1 MSKKAQIFIRND
13 RDKQLVEYANR
24 ISEAVSKTAGKY
36 DDTGEFPYEHFE
48 VLEREGYFN
57 LTLPK
62 EYGGE
67 ELSLYEILL
76 VQQRLAKGSGSTA
89 LAVGWHLMTFFS
101 LSYSRPWK
109 ETVFKRLCEDAVQR
123 GSLLNV
129 FATERDGGNITR
141 GNKPTTIAKKTK
153 GGYVISGRKA
163 FATLAPYLKHFSVLA
178 YIEEE
183 DKVAEFLIE
192 KDETVKIIHTWNTLG
207 MRSTGSHDVEM
218 NNTFVEDD
226 ALLSYSDN
234 LAFSRFNAGSKAYT
248 LQLPAI
254 YLGIAEAAR
263 DFIIDFAEN
272 KYSPSLGNK
281 ISEAPHVKQKIGEI
295 EILLSSSKFFLYS
308 LAEKW
313 DNHVNLREELTDEVS
328 MAKYTITN
336 NAIKIV
342 ELVMSIAG
350 GHALSKDLPL
360 ERYFRDVQCG
370 LYNPPHNDMIITQIA
385 GSALINYRNN
395 QKFTQPV

>member
-1 MSKKAQIFIRND
+1 MSKNAQIFIRND
-13 RDKQLVEYANR
+13 RDKQLVDYANR
-24 ISEAVSKTAGKY
+24 IAEVVSKTSGKY
-36 DDTGEFPYEHFE
+36 DETGEFPYEHFE
-48 VLEREGYFN
+48 LLEKEGYFK
-57 LTLPK
+57 LALPK

-76 VQQRLAKGSGSTA
+76 VQERLAKGSGSTA

-109 ETVFKRLCEDAVQR
+109 ETVFKRLCEDAVQH

-141 GNKPTTIAKKTK
+141 GNKPTTIAKKTQ
-153 GGYVISGRKA
+153 GGYVITGRKA

-183 DKVAEFLIE
+183 DKTAEFLIE
-192 KDETVKIIHTWNTLG
+192 KDETVKVIHTWNTLG

-218 NNTFVEDD
+218 NNTFVADD

-234 LAFSRFNAGSKAYT
+234 LSNSRFNAASKAYT

-263 DFIIDFAEN
+263 AFIIDFAEN

-295 EILLSSSKFFLYS
+295 EILLSSSKFLLYS

-313 DNHVNLREELTDEVS
+313 DNNVNL
-328 MAKYTITN
+328 
-336 NAIKIV
+336 
-342 ELVMSIAG
+342 
-350 GHALSKDLPL
+350 
-360 ERYFRDVQCG
+360 
-370 LYNPPHNDMIITQIA
+370 
-385 GSALINYRNN
+385 
-395 QKFTQPV
+395 

>member
-1 MSKKAQIFIRND
+1 MAKNEQIFIRNE
-13 RDKQLVEYANR
+13 RDKQLVDYANR
-24 ISEAVSKTAGKY
+24 IAEAVSKTAGKY
-36 DDTGEFPYEHFE
+36 DEAGEFPYEHFE
-48 VLEREGYFN
+48 LLEKEGYFK
-57 LTLPK
+57 LALPK
-62 EYGGE
+62 EYGGD

-76 VQQRLAKGSGSTA
+76 VQERLAKGAGSTA

-101 LSYSRPWK
+101 LNYSRPWE
-109 ETVFKRLCEDAVQR
+109 ETVFKRVCEDAVQH

-129 FATERDGGNITR
+129 FATERDGSNITR
-141 GNKPTTIAKKTK
+141 GNKPTTIAKKTQ

-163 FATLAPYLKHFSVLA
+163 FATLAPYLKHFAVLA

-183 DKVAEFLIE
+183 DKTAEFLIR
-192 KDETVKIIHTWNTLG
+192 KDETVKVIHTWNTLG

-218 NNTFVEDD
+218 TNTFVPDE
-226 ALLSYSDN
+226 ALLTYSDN
-234 LAFSRFNAGSKAYT
+234 LSNSRFNAGSKAYT

-254 YLGIAEAAR
+254 YLGIADAAR
-263 DFIIDFAEN
+263 AFIIEFAEN
-272 KYSPSLGNK
+272 KYSLSLRNN

-295 EILLSSSKFFLYS
+295 GILISSSKFLLYS

-328 MAKYTITN
+328 IAKYTITN

-342 ELVMSIAG
+342 ELAISIAG
-350 GHALSKDLPL
+350 GHALSKDFPL

-370 LYNPPHNDMIITQIA
+370 LYNPPHNDMIISQIA
-385 GSALINYRNN
+385 GSALNNYRNS
-395 QKFTQPV
+395 QKITQSV

>member
-1 MSKKAQIFIRND
+1 MVKNDQIFIRNE
-13 RDKQLVEYANR
+13 RDKQLVEYADR
-24 ISEAVSKTAGKY
+24 IAEAVSKTAGEY
-36 DDTGEFPYEHFE
+36 DEAGEFPFEHFE
-48 VLEREGYFN
+48 LLEKEGYYK

-62 EYGGE
+62 EYGGD

-76 VQQRLAKGSGSTA
+76 VQERLAKGSGSTA

-109 ETVFKRLCEDAVQR
+109 EKVFKRLSEDVIQHGA
-123 GSLLNV
+123 LLNV
-129 FATERDGGNITR
+129 LATEREGGNITR
-141 GNKPTTIAKKTK
+141 GNKPTTIAKKTN

-192 KDETVKIIHTWNTLG
+192 KDETVKLIHTWNTLG

-254 YLGIAEAAR
+254 YLGIADAAR
-263 DFIIDFAEN
+263 AFIIDFAEN
-272 KYSPSLGNK
+272 KYSPSLENN
-281 ISEAPHVKQKIGEI
+281 ISEAPHVKQKMGEI
-295 EILLSSSKFFLYS
+295 EILLSSSKFLLYS

-313 DNHVNLREELTDEVS
+313 DNNVNLREELTDEVS
-328 MAKYTITN
+328 IAKYTITN

-342 ELVMSIAG
+342 ERAMSIAG

-370 LYNPPHNDMIITQIA
+370 LYNPPHNDMIISQIA
-385 GSALINYRNN
+385 DSALKSYRNSR
-395 QKFTQPV
+395 KIIQPV